1 MPQVLRHVVET
12 QRGVRRDVREKAGL
26 TLYDVFFTETS
37 RVNQVCVYWAFAPPP
52 PPPALDWCPSGP
64 CALVVELLFFAA
76 P

>member
-37 RVNQVCVYWAFAPPP
+37 RVNQVRVLVVPPP
-52 PPPALDWCPSGP
+52 LPPRPLD
-64 CALVVELLFFAA
+64 
-76 P
+76 

>member
-37 RVNQVCVYWAFAPPP
+37 RVNQVCVYWALPPPSPHVPLIDAPP
-52 PPPALDWCPSGP
+52 ARVRSS
-64 CALVVELLFFAA
+64 
-76 P
+76 

>member
-37 RVNQVCVYWAFAPPP
+37 RVNQVCDPVRRV
-52 PPPALDWCPSGP
+52 LHGDLP
-64 CALVVELLFFAA
+64 CEPGV
-76 P
+76 